1 MALWPDMVAGMLADP
16 AKLGVMMCKLAF
28 CLSYA
33 AESGGKW
40 TAGGEGERCLV
51 LVTDRAVWPLRRLKY
66 F

>member
-1 MALWPDMVAGMLADP
+1 MLTGMLADP
-16 AKLGVMMCKLAF
+16 AKRCVKRVMMCKLAF
-28 CLSYA
+28 CLSDA